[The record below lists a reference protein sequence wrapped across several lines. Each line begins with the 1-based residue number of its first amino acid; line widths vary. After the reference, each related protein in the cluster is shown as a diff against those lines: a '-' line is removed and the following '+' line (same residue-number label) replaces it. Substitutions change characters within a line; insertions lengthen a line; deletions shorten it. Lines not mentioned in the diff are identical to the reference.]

1 MPNLHLSDEGSEWA
15 KNPLSPTRCDHMS
28 DSAAAG
34 FELPPVGRVL
44 SILSEDPR
52 EPLHWL
58 AMVQH
63 ELGVRVSVFSRL
75 SPQRLGQHL
84 RLDRIEFKWLSESI
98 DPHSLSPS
106 LERIHHAISTRIATE
121 GGIVWLDGVEF
132 LIHRQGFDAFLAF
145 TRSLA
150 DELTGTDWSLM
161 LPFSPLSLDGTAVA
175 QLRRE
180 ASPFEIQVA
189 PRPAV
194 SAESDAPAPVP
205 LTGAEET
212 GAEETEIEVEV
223 EAEVSLPVV
232 GGLTMLTSI
241 ASAALSPA
249 VLMRRRTQW
258 QEMGFD
264 VAQLDH
270 ALTLDDEGRYAI
282 YRAVEKRVRRAIEC
296 ERRLR
301 MIEMRGYMVE
311 AVKMRFRILQ
321 LTGLTAIE
329 NRLDELL
336 AGEV

>member
-1 MPNLHLSDEGSEWA
+1 MTNLHLLDEGSEWA
-15 KNPLSPTRCDHMS
+15 KNPLSPTRCGHMS

-52 EPLHWL
+52 APLHWL

-98 DPHSLSPS
+98 DPHSLPPS
-106 LERIHHAISTRIATE
+106 LERIHHAISTRIATD
-121 GGIVWLDGVEF
+121 GGIIWLDGVEF

-161 LPFSPLSLDGTAVA
+161 LPFSPLSLEGTAVA

-194 SAESDAPAPVP
+194 SAESDVPVP
-205 LTGAEET
+205 TPLS
-212 GAEETEIEVEV
+212 GAEETELEVVV
-223 EAEVSLPVV
+223 EAEISLPEV

-249 VLMRRRTQW
+249 VLMRRRAQW

-264 VAQLDH
+264 VTELDH
-270 ALTLDDEGRYAI
+270 ALTLDAEGRYAI

-301 MIEMRGYMVE
+301 MIEMRGHMVE
-311 AVKMRFRILQ
+311 SVKMRFRILQ

>member
-1 MPNLHLSDEGSEWA
+1 
-15 KNPLSPTRCDHMS
+15 
-28 DSAAAG
+28 
-34 FELPPVGRVL
+34 
-44 SILSEDPR
+44 
-52 EPLHWL
+52 
-58 AMVQH
+58 MVQH

-84 RLDRIEFKWLSESI
+84 RLDRIEFKWLSESM
-98 DPHSLSPS
+98 DPHSLPPS
-106 LERIHHAISTRIATE
+106 LERIHHAISTLIATDD

-194 SAESDAPAPVP
+194 SSEPDVPAPAP
-205 LTGAEET
+205 LS

-223 EAEVSLPVV
+223 EAEVSLPEV

-249 VLMRRRTQW
+249 VLMRRRAQW

-264 VAQLDH
+264 VVQLDH

-282 YRAVEKRVRRAIEC
+282 YRAVEERVRRAIEC

-301 MIEMRGYMVE
+301 MIEMRGHMVE

-336 AGEV
+336 AGEA

>member
-1 MPNLHLSDEGSEWA
+1 MTNLHLFDEGSEWA
-15 KNPLSPTRCDHMS
+15 KNPLSPTRCGHMS
-28 DSAAAG
+28 DSAATG

-52 EPLHWL
+52 APLHWL

-63 ELGVRVSVFSRL
+63 ELGARVSVFSRL

-98 DPHSLSPS
+98 DSHSLPPS
-106 LERIHHAISTRIATE
+106 LERIHHAISTRIATD
-121 GGIVWLDGVEF
+121 GGIIWLDGVEF

-161 LPFSPLSLDGTAVA
+161 LPFSPLSLEGTAVA

-194 SAESDAPAPVP
+194 SAESDVPAPAPAP
-205 LTGAEET
+205 LS

-223 EAEVSLPVV
+223 EAEVSLPEV

-249 VLMRRRTQW
+249 VLMRRRAQW

-264 VAQLDH
+264 VTELDH

-282 YRAVEKRVRRAIEC
+282 YRAVENRVRRAIEC

-301 MIEMRGYMVE
+301 MIEMRGHMVE

-336 AGEV
+336 AGEA